1 MTYAMRC
8 KSALV
13 ALLLVIAPS
22 CALEEQIESA
32 TVQCKEEIAKAVEQ
46 LEDTCLTKEEILEII
61 YAYQTTLDVAT
72 DGD

>member
-1 MTYAMRC
+1 MKC

-13 ALLLVIAPS
+13 ALLLITPTG

-32 TVQCKEEIAKAVEQ
+32 TVQCKEEIANAVEQ

-61 YAYQTTLDVAT
+61 YAYQTTLDT
-72 DGD
+72 DVRAD

>member
-1 MTYAMRC
+1 MTYAMKC

-13 ALLLVIAPS
+13 ALLLITPTG

-46 LEDTCLTKEEILEII
+46 LEGTCLTKEEILEII
-61 YAYQTTLDVAT
+61 YAYQTTLDT
-72 DGD
+72 DVRAD